1 MSRMFT
7 NQVIYEDE
15 EDRFQKIN
23 GLLEKVF
30 YHPKRNNASQFVAS
44 WIFFSLCG
52 LILSIIVTSIIGVF
66 VSIPSEVTTVK
77 IETSILL
84 MSFVFA
90 MAYYTIRIDN
100 YFYLKW
106 IKPIANSFKK
116 IFFREKKS
124 KNIVDVL
131 DYEDLLFFAAFT
143 KQNIETTSPELF
155 EAIVEEVQDII
166 KQKDLQDS
174 NLNVKKALSEAA
186 RGHLEISKDVKKIMD
201 FLSLNKFPKQLEGE
215 DDK

>member
-1 MSRMFT
+1 MLQFT
-7 NQVIYEDE
+7 
-15 EDRFQKIN
+15 K
-23 GLLEKVF
+23 
-30 YHPKRNNASQFVAS
+30 
-44 WIFFSLCG
+44 
-52 LILSIIVTSIIGVF
+52 
-66 VSIPSEVTTVK
+66 VK
-77 IETSILL
+77 I
-84 MSFVFA
+84 FQ
-90 MAYYTIRIDN
+90 
-100 YFYLKW
+100 
-106 IKPIANSFKK
+106 
-116 IFFREKKS
+116 